1 MRNIF
6 LKRLCAYL
14 IDFLIVYLLVIL
26 LSFIPFLNPTRAS
39 YNEKYNELVNL
50 TNEYVEHKIDENE
63 YKEAYIPVSRDI
75 YKLNTSYVI
84 LDTVIVLLYFGLLPF
99 FYNGQ
104 TIGKK
109 LFNLKITSTNDKKLS
124 LVNYFI
130 RSLVLNNIIISLISL
145 LVVYIFEGETYYQ
158 IYQNVNLVGYILMYV
173 SLFMVII
180 RKDNRGLHDF
190 VAGTKVVMQDVN
202 KIAKEEEVLVYEKE
216 VDTKKKK

>member
-63 YKEAYIPVSRDI
+63 YKEAYIPISRDI

-109 LFNLKITSTNDKKLS
+109 L
-124 LVNYFI
+124 
-130 RSLVLNNIIISLISL
+130 
-145 LVVYIFEGETYYQ
+145 
-158 IYQNVNLVGYILMYV
+158 
-173 SLFMVII
+173 
-180 RKDNRGLHDF
+180 
-190 VAGTKVVMQDVN
+190 
-202 KIAKEEEVLVYEKE
+202 
-216 VDTKKKK
+216 